1 MVSHTHEIAMNQP
14 FEHLVREHYENL
26 YRFALSLSRHPSDA
40 GDLTQQTFALWA
52 EKGHQLRAATKA
64 KSWLFTTL
72 YREFLRSK
80 RRYTRF
86 PHLELSEVETELPS
100 VDAGHVRAM
109 EAGEAVSALAALDDL
124 YREPLSLFYMGDHSY
139 KEIAAIL
146 SVPIGTV
153 MSRLARGKQMLRQAM
168 AQGGHDS
175 AQDTI
180 PFPASGAAH
189 E

>member
-1 MVSHTHEIAMNQP
+1 MSHTHETAMSLQ
-14 FEHLVREHYENL
+14 FENLVREHYQNL

-52 EKGHQLRAATKA
+52 EKGHQLRTASKA

-86 PHLELSEVETELPS
+86 PHVELSEAEPELPS
-100 VDAGHVRAM
+100 VDAAHVRTM
-109 EAGEAVSALAALDDL
+109 EASDALSALACLDDH
-124 YREPLSLFYMGDHSY
+124 YREPLSLFYLGDHSY
-139 KEIAAIL
+139 KEIADIL
-146 SVPIGTV
+146 TVPIGTV
-153 MSRLARGKQMLRQAM
+153 MSRLARGKKMLRQAL
-168 AQGGHDS
+168 AQGGGNF
-175 AQDTI
+175 AQDPI
-180 PFPASGAAH
+180 PFSASGGTH